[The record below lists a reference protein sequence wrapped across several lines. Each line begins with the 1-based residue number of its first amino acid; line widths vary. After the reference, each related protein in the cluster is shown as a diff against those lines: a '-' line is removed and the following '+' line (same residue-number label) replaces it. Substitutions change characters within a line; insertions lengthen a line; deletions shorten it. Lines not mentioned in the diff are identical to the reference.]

1 MNYEIGKTC
10 LKRQFSNDFVK
21 NFKEFVEAGT
31 PYRFSTTH
39 PFA

>member
-1 MNYEIGKTC
+1 MRLEKH
-10 LKRQFSNDFVK
+10 VK